1 MAESGILPWSG
12 VLVEPLKILF
22 FNNWLNHGFLLPLGM
37 EQVHAAGGSILF
49 LLEENPGPGF
59 GILAACALTVGTEKK
74 DTASSLVIQMFGGIH
89 EVYFPYVL
97 ADLRLLAAAV
107 AGGVAGNYCF
117 MLTNCQL
124 SGPAS
129 PGSIITI
136 LMMAETGRWFGLITG
151 ILISAAVSFGVSR
164 VILCHLAGKKGHG
177 VKTRPEVQEKIW
189 MDEVQE
195 KQPGPEKKR
204 KAENMRYI
212 LYVMPGWDPVPWPAR
227 FLKKLKAEGVSSMVF
242 TCPLTISLRMRM
254 CWSARRALLPAC
266 RIRVIHVLQWRIW
279 PIWAA
284 MGSC

>member
-1 MAESGILPWSG
+1 
-12 VLVEPLKILF
+12 
-22 FNNWLNHGFLLPLGM
+22 
-37 EQVHAAGGSILF
+37 
-49 LLEENPGPGF
+49 
-59 GILAACALTVGTEKK
+59 
-74 DTASSLVIQMFGGIH
+74 MFGGIH

-189 MDEVQE
+189 TDEGQE
-195 KQPGPEKKR
+195 KQPGPEKKGR
-204 KAENMRYI
+204 QKI
-212 LYVMPGWDPVPWPAR
+212 
-227 FLKKLKAEGVSSMVF
+227 
-242 TCPLTISLRMRM
+242 
-254 CWSARRALLPAC
+254 
-266 RIRVIHVLQWRIW
+266 
-279 PIWAA
+279 
-284 MGSC
+284 